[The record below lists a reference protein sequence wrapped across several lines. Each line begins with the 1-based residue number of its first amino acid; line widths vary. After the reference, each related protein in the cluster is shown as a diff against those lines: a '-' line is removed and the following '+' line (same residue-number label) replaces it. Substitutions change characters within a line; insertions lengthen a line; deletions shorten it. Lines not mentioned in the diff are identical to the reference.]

1 MGGGT
6 YNPIIPVFQQTPA
19 DWPLIKI
26 KPITPE
32 EIVRGY
38 IRFFDP
44 DLLVACGKVAND
56 ASKLANAGRTV
67 LPASDITQS
76 ITTRGIPGYGVGLYE
91 ILAELGRQEFK
102 FVRRD
107 NLKVLAPTF
116 DSPTE
121 PFLAAIFGNVPP
133 DAGEEIY
140 EHFLRPVDAYRP
152 AVTMENFLDFLP
164 GQYLFR
170 REVCGFKIDVRR
182 YRADRSAVIFH
193 FDHSNALDL
202 IDYWNLR
209 AVGWEVLP
217 IPKAIS
223 GSDKAKEIGRKFIA
237 DNERR
242 DAETPSFEYR
252 VTIVK
257 GRSLGETDHSAF
269 VDSLRETPEQIM
281 TCQFWYPS
289 MWDEF
294 TQARGHLTCSQLVA
308 DERTAQISDE
318 DSALRVA
325 TLAPAF
331 MEVGYRSGPSYAN
344 DVEIDRYGLKEFG
357 TEVIPPDQETVA
369 RLFGLGMPDE
379 WRAGSNGLTF
389 LGRHAESVTYL
400 NQPNPVAVAASVLEA
415 RGWTDFKTS
424 PAGHVAY
431 QMMRHLGG
439 PTGINLLKSQR
450 LIEYLEKLSRTNGHD
465 LAQAFFAEVK
475 KIDADRPMH
484 GGLHRRVQLYTDAKI
499 FTLGL
504 EVQCSVCTQRSWHA
518 LDSASYEVQCPRCLS
533 RFKLPIH
540 NPAGELKWSY
550 KNLGPFTTPP
560 DDDSS
565 PFELEWAY
573 KSLGPFAAQK
583 RGGGAY
589 SVLLTA
595 SFLCS
600 YHHPATTTVLSFVAK
615 GKDGKDLEADFMMFC
630 NWPGQAAWLKPL

>member
-1 MGGGT
+1 MAFGQIRVTSRPIKFAALVDPSDRDALLHAIRINTFLWGGT

-44 DLLVACGKVAND
+44 DLLVACGKVADD

-76 ITTRGIPGYGVGLYE
+76 KTTRGIPGYGVGLYE

-116 DSPTE
+116 DNPTE
-121 PFLAAIFGNVPP
+121 PFLAAIFGDVPP
-133 DAGEEIY
+133 DAGEEAY
-140 EHFLRPVDAYRP
+140 EHFLKPVDAYRP
-152 AVTMENFLDFLP
+152 AVTMENFLEFLA

-170 REVCGFKIDVRR
+170 RQVCGFKIDVRR
-182 YRADRSAVIFH
+182 YRADRAAVIFH

-242 DAETPSFEYR
+242 DAETPSFEHR

-257 GRSLGETDHSAF
+257 GRSLGEADHSAF
-269 VDSLRETPEQIM
+269 VDSLRERPEQIM

-308 DERTAQISDE
+308 DERTAQIGDE

-325 TLAPAF
+325 TLAPTL

-379 WRAGSNGLTF
+379 WRVGSNGLTF
-389 LGRHAESVTYL
+389 LGRHAELVTYL
-400 NQPNPVAVAASVLEA
+400 NQPSPVAVAASVLEA

-450 LIEYLEKLSRTNGHD
+450 LIEYTQLTREPENLR
-465 LAQAFFAEVK
+465 
-475 KIDADRPMH
+475 DR
-484 GGLHRRVQLYTDAKI
+484 
-499 FTLGL
+499 
-504 EVQCSVCTQRSWHA
+504 
-518 LDSASYEVQCPRCLS
+518 
-533 RFKLPIH
+533 
-540 NPAGELKWSY
+540 
-550 KNLGPFTTPP
+550 
-560 DDDSS
+560 
-565 PFELEWAY
+565 
-573 KSLGPFAAQK
+573 
-583 RGGGAY
+583 
-589 SVLLTA
+589 
-595 SFLCS
+595 
-600 YHHPATTTVLSFVAK
+600 
-615 GKDGKDLEADFMMFC
+615 
-630 NWPGQAAWLKPL
+630 